1 MTGDESTREIE
12 ESSDDHS
19 HASGENWR
27 EHDDSPRSQTDGGPE
42 STDSE
47 PRRAVADGGTD
58 AAAGETGDDETTLD
72 PWGSATIADYRKL
85 FEEFGIEEFDDVLA
99 EVPDPHY
106 LMRRGVIF
114 GHRDYR
120 RVGEAMQNDEPFAA
134 LSGFMPTGDPHIGHK
149 LVFDEI
155 IWHQQQGGDAY
166 ALIADLEA
174 NSARGMTWDEIDEH
188 ARDYLLSLLA
198 LGFDPEEGTMYRQ
211 SDDRAVQ
218 DLAFELGAEAN
229 FSELKNIYGFSGETN
244 VSHMQSVVTQ
254 MADILY
260 PQLDEPK
267 PTVIP
272 VGPDQDPHV
281 RLARDLASRMGYFG
295 VTKAYASFEQAN
307 NHETRLLDLTYRN
320 RGAYA
325 ENPERPRCIEAA
337 EWLGDVAKAAAI
349 NTRSVKR
356 KEDGG
361 VRIEPYGERVG
372 ESSEPLPEVEAA
384 TDLADALG
392 VQEEVAKQIILS
404 FTKHG
409 EALDEIIEKLK
420 QSGKEPLR
428 PRIRFLGRNATEEAF
443 DALIKRLDGEKHV
456 YDEHVDSF
464 NWEDQL
470 TFTSNLPPKE
480 ELKERMKRT
489 KRAIAEAEELAREV
503 ELDHGGYG
511 FVAPSSIYHRF
522 MTGLTGGKMS
532 SSVPASHISLLDD
545 PEDGYDKV
553 KAATTGGRETAER
566 QRELGG
572 RADECPV
579 YELYAY
585 LLAGDDDEFAKQVY
599 DECVGGERLCGDCK
613 EQAAQLMEEFL
624 EEHQEKREE
633 VADLL
638 EAADID
644 LDSDRKRS

>member
-1 MTGDESTREIE
+1 MTRDTT
-12 ESSDDHS
+12 SDRRRD
-19 HASGENWR
+19 
-27 EHDDSPRSQTDGGPE
+27 PDG
-42 STDSE
+42 DSE
-47 PRRAVADGGTD
+47 AETLPDGGT
-58 AAAGETGDDETTLD
+58 AAGDDETSLD
-72 PWGSATIADYRKL
+72 PWGSATVADYRKL
-85 FEEFGIEEFDDVLA
+85 FEEFGIEEFDEVLA

-120 RVGEAMQNDEPFAA
+120 KVAEAMAEGEPFAA

-198 LGFDPEEGTMYRQ
+198 LGFDPEEGELYRQ
-211 SDDRAVQ
+211 SDNRRLQ
-218 DLAFELGAEAN
+218 DLAFELGASAN
-229 FSELKNIYGFSGETN
+229 FSELENIYGFDGETS

-281 RLARDLASRMGYFG
+281 RLARDLAARTRFFG
-295 VTKAYASFEQAN
+295 VTKAYASFEADAAERE
-307 NHETRLLDLTYRN
+307 HLAA
-320 RGAYA
+320 AYA
-325 ENPERPRCIEAA
+325 
-337 EWLGDVAKAAAI
+337 
-349 NTRSVKR
+349 
-356 KEDGG
+356 
-361 VRIEPYGERVG
+361 
-372 ESSEPLPEVEAA
+372 
-384 TDLADALG
+384 
-392 VQEEVAKQIILS
+392 
-404 FTKHG
+404 
-409 EALDEIIEKLK
+409 ALDEAAGDDEPVRCEDAADWLEAEMAPDDARERVAAKLREA
-420 QSGKEPLR
+420 GKEPLR
-428 PRIRFLGRNATEEAF
+428 PRVRFLDRNATDEAF
-443 DALIKRLDGEKHV
+443 SALIDAVDGEKRV
-456 YDEHVDSF
+456 FDEHVDAF
-464 NWEDQL
+464 
-470 TFTSNLPPKE
+470 
-480 ELKERMKRT
+480 ELSRE
-489 KRAIAEAEELAREV
+489 AAEELAREV

-553 KAATTGGRETAER
+553 TAATTGGRETAEK

-585 LLAGDDDEFAKQVY
+585 LLAGDDDEFAKEVY

-613 EQAAQLMEEFL
+613 EQAAELMRSFL
-624 EEHQEKREE
+624 EDHQEKRAEVEE
-633 VADLL
+633 LL
-638 EAADID
+638 AEADID
-644 LDSDRKRS
+644 LDSDRART